1 MPWIIDLVGSLSF
14 GALLAFLV
22 ASFVLSGILGFKF
35 YRSGS
40 WNLVDLIYY
49 PLAAVGILLF
59 FLAAQTQR
67 DMLRESRLADES
79 AKALAALEAEK
90 PKMTRFA
97 DADML
102 EGGLGWFHMVKK
114 WGELC
119 SRPTGLDPRCMVPE
133 SLFSLVDSFLEVAEA
148 DQGSYE
154 ARLARTCVAG
164 DDLLSAI
171 ANERVFS
178 ASVSERMARS
188 YLDINSKRLSF
199 FEYGRFLHEVE
210 VFSNT
215 ALKDVRYAHRMAFAP
230 EKEDEASRLVLGI
243 GEAEVEFATMILQ
256 GLYPC
261 VISEKSNL
269 EALVNWEKV
278 ARARG
283 DDKRRAER
291 NRDQLKEALPDP
303 LVHAIQLNLWPF
315 VIIFALSLKFAKGM
329 AAMRKHIVE
338 KTPIPASND
347 RPEDGT
353 DQPALLDDRDGAG
366 SGAALD
372 ESLPGR
378 RDEMAEGG
386 FDPARAA
393 TSETGETF
401 GESAAPDES

>member
-14 GALLAFLV
+14 RGLLAFL
-22 ASFVLSGILGFKF
+22 AGSFVLSGILGFKF

-40 WNLVDLIYY
+40 WNVVDLIYY

-67 DMLRESRLADES
+67 NMLRESRLADES

-90 PKMTRFA
+90 PKITRFA

-102 EGGLGWFHMVKK
+102 EGGLRWFHMVKK

-119 SRPTGLDPRCMVPE
+119 SRQTGLDARCMVPE
-133 SLFSLVDSFLEVAEA
+133 RLFSVVNSFLEVAEA
-148 DQGSYE
+148 DHGSYE

-164 DDLLSAI
+164 DILLSAI
-171 ANERVFS
+171 ANDRIFS
-178 ASVSERMARS
+178 ASVSERMTRS
-188 YLDINSKRLSF
+188 YLDINAKRLSF
-199 FEYGRFLHEVE
+199 FEYETFLHEVE
-210 VFSNT
+210 VFSSA
-215 ALKDVRYAHRMAFAP
+215 ALKDERYVHRMAFGSG
-230 EKEDEASRLVLGI
+230 KDDEASRLVLGI
-243 GEAEVEFATMILQ
+243 GEAEVEFAAMILQ

-278 ARARG
+278 ASARG

-291 NRDQLKEALPDP
+291 NRDRLKEALPDP

-329 AAMRKHIVE
+329 AAIRKHMAD
-338 KTPIPASND
+338 KTPILA
-347 RPEDGT
+347 PEDRQTGGT
-353 DQPALLDDRDGAG
+353 DQSVAPDSRDHAESQGV
-366 SGAALD
+366 LD
-372 ESLPGR
+372 ESLAGR
-378 RDEMAEGG
+378 TDEVAEGRL
-386 FDPARAA
+386 DQERAA
-393 TSETGETF
+393 ASETAGT
-401 GESAAPDES
+401 AAKLVASDES